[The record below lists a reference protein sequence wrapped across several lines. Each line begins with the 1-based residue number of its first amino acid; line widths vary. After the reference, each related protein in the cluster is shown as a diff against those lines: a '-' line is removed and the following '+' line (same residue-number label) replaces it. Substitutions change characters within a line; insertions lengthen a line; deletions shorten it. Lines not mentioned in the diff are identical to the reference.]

1 MEDEF
6 TSQSLAE
13 AFAEHGARLLS
24 LVEQGAA
31 LKHSELK
38 FAILS
43 DNAGPLDA
51 VARSAA
57 RSALAA
63 RKGKGQAA
71 RGPAPDRQR
80 RKTNNEE
87 KRKAKE
93 TT

>member
-13 AFAEHGARLLS
+13 AFAEHRARLLS

-51 VARSAA
+51 AA

-63 RKGKGQAA
+63 RKGKRASRPRA
-71 RGPAPDRQR
+71 RARQTTKKDEQ
-80 RKTNNEE
+80 RK

>member
-1 MEDEF
+1 MGDEF

-13 AFAEHGARLLS
+13 AFAEHRARLLS

-51 VARSAA
+51 VA